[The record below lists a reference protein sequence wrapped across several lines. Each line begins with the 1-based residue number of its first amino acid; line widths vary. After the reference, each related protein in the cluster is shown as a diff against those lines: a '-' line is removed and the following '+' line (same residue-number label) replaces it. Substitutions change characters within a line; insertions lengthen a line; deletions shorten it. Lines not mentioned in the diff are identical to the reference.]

1 MTEFWVRH
9 PWLAWLFFGGEV
21 SIFLKFL
28 ALKNFHKWE
37 IVNSHYVSTAHDSN
51 NTGWWQWHLSSP
63 WTKCSSL
70 CSSPALLSGAV
81 LLQLLQCLQYTSLS
95 YIHEIISYILY
106 LFFLRQVLMC
116 SRLSLNLLYSRQQP
130 WTFNPPASNSQGLG
144 LQVCTTMS
152 GLWNTGDQTLI
163 LTQAS
168 ITCSHHLQF
177 SEQASGLCLSLHE

>member
-1 MTEFWVRH
+1 MPSV
-9 PWLAWLFFGGEV
+9 
-21 SIFLKFL
+21 
-28 ALKNFHKWE
+28 
-37 IVNSHYVSTAHDSN
+37 
-51 NTGWWQWHLSSP
+51 
-63 WTKCSSL
+63 
-70 CSSPALLSGAV
+70 
-81 LLQLLQCLQYTSLS
+81 TSLS

-177 SEQASGLCLSLHE
+177 SEQASGLCLSYMSRWSYYWSLEAAITLYQTRLCRHCHLTDWTLTLPMLWIWGLKYRAICWTLLFPSSLSFLLTEW